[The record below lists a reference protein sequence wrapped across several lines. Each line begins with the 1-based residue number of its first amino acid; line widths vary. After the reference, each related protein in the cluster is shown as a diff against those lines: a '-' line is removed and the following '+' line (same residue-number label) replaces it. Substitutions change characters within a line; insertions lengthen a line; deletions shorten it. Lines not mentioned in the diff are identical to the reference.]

1 MSARF
6 SRIHHQGKARWVRHE
21 AGQNVLLS
29 RAPWDTPEDEG
40 SVAKSA
46 TLLAPAE
53 ASKIVCVGR
62 NYAAHA
68 AELGNEVPKEPL
80 LFLKPPSALIAHG
93 EAIELPSAS
102 ERVEHEGELA
112 AVIGSRLRDGDEAA
126 AERAVFGWT
135 CANDVTARDIQ
146 RADVQFTRGKGFD
159 TFCPL
164 GPSLTTDVDVS
175 ALGLEVF
182 VGDER
187 RQQGRTDAMVWPP
200 FKLISFIS
208 KVMTLEPGDV
218 VLTGTPAG
226 VAAMKAGDVVRVS
239 IEGLEDLVNPVK
251 DR

>member
-6 SRIHHQGKARWVRHE
+6 SRIHHQGEARWVRHE

-29 RAPWDTPEDEG
+29 RAPWDAPEDEG

-46 TLLAPAE
+46 ALLAPAE
-53 ASKIVCVGR
+53 ATKIVCVGR

-80 LFLKPPSALIAHG
+80 LFLKPPSSLIAHG

-126 AERAVFGWT
+126 AERAVFAWT

-226 VAAMKAGDVVRVS
+226 VAAMKAGDIVRVS

>member
-6 SRIHHQGKARWVRHE
+6 SRVHHEGNERWVRHE
-21 AGQNVLLS
+21 PDGLVLLS
-29 RAPWDTPEDEG
+29 RPPWHSPEDEG
-40 SVAKSA
+40 NVATPA
-46 TLLAPAE
+46 RLLPPAE

-68 AELGNEVPKEPL
+68 AELGNDVPKEPL

-93 EAIELPSAS
+93 EAIELPSVS

-126 AERAVFGWT
+126 AQRAVFGWT

-164 GPSLTTDVDVS
+164 GPSLTTGIDVR

-187 RQQGRTDAMVWPP
+187 RQSGRTDAMVWPP
-200 FKLISFIS
+200 YKLIAFIS
-208 KVMTLEPGDV
+208 RVMTLEPGDV

-226 VAAMKAGDVVRVS
+226 VAALKPGDTVRVS
-239 IEGLEDLVNPVK
+239 IEGLEDLENPVR

>member
-1 MSARF
+1 VSARF
-6 SRIHHQGKARWVRHE
+6 SRILHEGNARWVRHE
-21 AGQNVLLS
+21 PDQYVLLS
-29 RAPWDTPEDEG
+29 KAPWDAPEDAGHVPEG
-40 SVAKSA
+40 F

-68 AELGNEVPKEPL
+68 AELGNQVPKEPL

-102 ERVEHEGELA
+102 ECVEHEGELA
-112 AVIGSRLRDGDEAA
+112 AVIGCRLRDGDVTDAA
-126 AERAVFGWT
+126 NAVFGWT

-175 ALGLEVF
+175 SLGLEVF
-182 VGDER
+182 VGEEP
-187 RQQGRTDAMVWPP
+187 RQRGRTDAMVWPP
-200 FKLISFIS
+200 YELIAFIS
-208 KVMTLEPGDV
+208 NVMTLEPGDI

-226 VAAMKAGDVVRVS
+226 VGPMKAGDIVRVS
-239 IEGLEDLVNPVK
+239 IEGLEDLVNPVR